1 MARGGRSHPEA
12 TVEGGCDVQQQPTG
26 WGAPPQVPNQ
36 PPPTWVPPIP
46 GPAPGVNYASPG
58 ARLVAYIV
66 DGICMFVVFILLT
79 IVLGALV
86 ATGSGTGRGTAVLLY
101 LLVVFIVSIAY
112 FPWFWS
118 HGGATPGMQMLHIRV
133 VREQDGGPVSGG
145 SAILRLI
152 GYWINSIVF
161 YIGFI
166 WILID
171 SHRQGWHDKIAGT
184 VVIEG

>member
-1 MARGGRSHPEA
+1 M
-12 TVEGGCDVQQQPTG
+12 QQQPTG
-26 WGAPPQVPNQ
+26 WGPPPQAPNQ
-36 PPPTWVPPIP
+36 QPPTWVPPIP
-46 GPAPGVNYASPG
+46 GPAPGVNYASAG
-58 ARLVAYIV
+58 SRLVAYIV
-66 DGICMFVVFILLT
+66 DGIVLFVVFIVLT
-79 IVLGALV
+79 IVLGVLA
-86 ATGSGTGRGTAVLLY
+86 AGSGSDSAVGGAVLLY
-101 LLVVFIVSIAY
+101 LLVVFIISIAY
-112 FPWFWS
+112 FPWFWA
-118 HGGATPGMQMLHIRV
+118 HGGATPGMKMLHIRV

-145 SAILRLI
+145 SAVLRLI